1 MTALREFAEAGDWD
15 VWQEPRKAGVPVDI
29 MCKPG
34 RAIASDHKRDNTC
47 NSLWAKVKDLGL
59 EASVMIEDI
68 DAAAQA
74 IQPVNGVRLFVV
86 TQIPFAP
93 RDFRSHTHSPSPAP
107 PTLRAHR
114 TQWT

>member
-1 MTALREFAEAGDWD
+1 MVALREFAEAGDWD

-29 MCKPG
+29 MCKLG

-47 NSLWAKVKDLGL
+47 KTLWAKVTDLGL

-74 IQPVNGVRLFVV
+74 IQPVSCARSLVV
-86 TQIPFAP
+86 I
-93 RDFRSHTHSPSPAP
+93 
-107 PTLRAHR
+107 
-114 TQWT
+114 